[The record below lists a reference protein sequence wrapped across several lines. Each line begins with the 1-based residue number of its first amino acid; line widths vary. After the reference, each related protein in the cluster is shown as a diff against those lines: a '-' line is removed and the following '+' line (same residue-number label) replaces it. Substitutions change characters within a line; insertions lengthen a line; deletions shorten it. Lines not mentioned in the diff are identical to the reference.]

1 MDKGFFLAAF
11 DSTSH
16 CMQTDK
22 LAVGKFRAGVVPT
35 PTEITSGC
43 GFSLR
48 FYEGTEEELAAFM
61 GTIGVPAKLYRMGPV
76 GEDGRRPLRFIVAS

>member
-1 MDKGFFLAAF
+1 MKDGFYLAAF

-22 LAVGKFRAGVVPT
+22 LAVGKFRASVIPT

-48 FYEGTEEELAAFM
+48 FYEGDEESLKQFM
-61 GTIGVPAKLYRMGPV
+61 GTIGVPAKFYHMGPI
-76 GEDGRRPLRFIVAS
+76 GENGQRPLRLIMTT

>member
-1 MDKGFFLAAF
+1 MDDGFYLAAF

-22 LAVGKFRAGVVPT
+22 LAVGKFRAAVIPT

-48 FYEGTEEELAAFM
+48 FYEGTEESLTEFM
-61 GTIGVPAKLYRMGPV
+61 GTIGVPAKFYHMGPI
-76 GEDGRRPLRFIVAS
+76 GADGLRPLRLILST